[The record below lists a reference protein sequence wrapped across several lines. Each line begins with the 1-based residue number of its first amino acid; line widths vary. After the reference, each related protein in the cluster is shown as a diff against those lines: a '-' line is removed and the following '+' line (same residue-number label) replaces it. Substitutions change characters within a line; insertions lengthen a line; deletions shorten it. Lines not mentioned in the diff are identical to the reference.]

1 MAKPA
6 LSQSQLL
13 QFKIRLASPRLSRIG
28 RIFWDLPN
36 LSEMFPEYLYML
48 FCSMRATVPLME
60 RARERARELADSDPV
75 AAQLADYFAKHIG
88 EEMHHDEWMLDDL
101 EVLGFD
107 RTEILARLPPA
118 EVAAMIGA
126 QYYWIE
132 HSHPIS
138 LLGCFAVLEG
148 NPIATE
154 QLDRFLAHTTI
165 PQEAVRTL
173 YKHAEIDP
181 HHRDD
186 LNRLIDRLPLQP
198 NHVEMLGIS
207 ALDVVHK
214 LSIVIEAVVTKS
226 QARQVA

>member
-1 MAKPA
+1 MATPA
-6 LSQSQLL
+6 LSQSDRL
-13 QFKIRLASPRLSRIG
+13 QFKIRLATPRLSRAG
-28 RIFWDLPN
+28 REFWALPN
-36 LSEMFPEYLYML
+36 LSEVFPEYLYML

-60 RARERARELADSDPV
+60 RARDRARQLEGSDPV

-88 EEMHHDEWMLDDL
+88 EEMHHDEWLLDDL
-101 EVLGFD
+101 EVLGFQ
-107 RTEILARLPPA
+107 REEILARLPPA

-148 NPIATE
+148 NPIAAE
-154 QLDRFLAHTTI
+154 YLDQFLENTTI
-165 PQEAVRTL
+165 PKEAVRTL

-198 NHVEMLGIS
+198 EHVELLGIS

-214 LSIVIEAVVTKS
+214 LSIVIEAVVEKS